1 MSWNLYSYFTFH
13 INIHISL
20 VQKNL
25 KKGQK
30 AIQSFSNPFSRHS
43 GFWHFNWT
51 FFCECIQT
59 LSRRQSLKIKD
70 FEYLSLK
77 CSLSNWINLILQ
89 AFKATP
95 SHQLQ
100 TLKEGERP
108 DTKEEKVY
116 RRPKLKDKKWPYHW
130 KYVQPSGLWQTK
142 LEWVI
147 VKILK
152 QRKRQSNWCNNAK
165 HTKFPSSFN
174 LVLLWFPAL
183 HSPSSNFRS
192 LPKS

>member
-1 MSWNLYSYFTFH
+1 M
-13 INIHISL
+13 
-20 VQKNL
+20 
-25 KKGQK
+25 
-30 AIQSFSNPFSRHS
+30 
-43 GFWHFNWT
+43 
-51 FFCECIQT
+51 
-59 LSRRQSLKIKD
+59 KIKD

-100 TLKEGERP
+100 TLKEGQDP

-130 KYVQPSGLWQTK
+130 KYVQPSGLWRTK

-147 VKILK
+147 VKILRQQKKTK
-152 QRKRQSNWCNNAK
+152 QLMQRYKTFKISRRLSN
-165 HTKFPSSFN
+165 
-174 LVLLWFPAL
+174 
-183 HSPSSNFRS
+183 
-192 LPKS
+192 